1 MRVHALQDTGKPFGF
16 LLVTAP
22 RTYRIFGSSKPEQQE
37 WMTAIKT
44 AKADFNKRKVEAA
57 RRAEVCVPPC
67 LARPLASTL
76 SLTARPRAR
85 RGGHTRRASQ
95 RTCGCRTTKSRASS
109 WTGSFRSSTTG
120 ALTQPNSLPGSSPA
134 HSPA

>member
-57 RRAEVCVPPC
+57 RRAEVRVPP
-67 LARPLASTL
+67 RRSRRRHYPSQPGRGHVWGDTL
-76 SLTARPRAR
+76 GEHPRGHADAAR
-85 RGGHTRRASQ
+85 RSRGLPPGLGPSGAQ
-95 RTCGCRTTKSRASS
+95 RPVR
-109 WTGSFRSSTTG
+109 
-120 ALTQPNSLPGSSPA
+120 
-134 HSPA
+134 